1 MRNFF
6 LYLISFVFL
15 SCEKDNKVEVP
26 KVNNP
31 YFDKAYEFID
41 IDKPDSSFYF
51 FDKARQIF
59 LDHNDSLGV
68 AKCLANMAITQ
79 KDQGDYY
86 GAQETALQALDFLN
100 SNNNKHRVYLSL
112 NYNNLGVST
121 SKLLNYR
128 RAVVFYNLAIK
139 FSDDSLNTNIYL
151 NNLALSYMHMKHYDA
166 AIKTFEEILNKI
178 SGDRREYARVL
189 SNLAFVKWNRDINY
203 KPAPELQRALKIRE
217 KEKDLWGQN
226 ASLAH
231 LSDYYEL
238 TIPDSSLYYARKQF
252 LIAKKLN
259 SGDDQIKAIER
270 LIKVISPDSVTF
282 YFNQYKI
289 ISDSIQ
295 QARSAAKNQFAL
307 IRYEVEK
314 NKADNL
320 RLEKENAEKQNRLVR
335 QRAITGASIFLLLL
349 AVGGG
354 TLWYKRRKQRLE
366 LEAQNRVKETQL
378 HLSKKIHDVV
388 ANGIYRVMSEIE
400 HGDEVDRDG
409 VLDKLENMYHQSRDI
424 SHDVEQETITEI
436 PYNEQLASLLKSFA
450 ADHRKVLIAGN
461 DAEQWDDIS
470 KRIKDEV
477 KHVLQEL
484 MVNMKKHSQA
494 EQVVVRFDITDQQ
507 LNIFY
512 KDNGVGISEEKSK
525 GKGLANTVSRI
536 ESLGG
541 KITFDNE
548 PGKGLNITTIIP
560 L

>member
-1 MRNFF
+1 MKYLHLLFVVLIISCHKKEINKIGETQNLYYERAYDF
-6 LYLISFVFL
+6 LDAGKS
-15 SCEKDNKVEVP
+15 
-26 KVNNP
+26 
-31 YFDKAYEFID
+31 
-41 IDKPDSSFYF
+41 DSSFYLF
-51 FDKARQIF
+51 EKAKQNF
-59 LDHNDSLGV
+59 LENNDSLGV
-68 AKCLANMAITQ
+68 AKCLVNMAITQ
-79 KDQGDYY
+79 REKGDYY
-86 GAQETALQALDFLN
+86 GSQETSLEALKYLN
-100 SNNNKHRVYLSL
+100 LKAESDRVYLST
-112 NYNNLGVST
+112 NYNNLANATHNLSDF
-121 SKLLNYR
+121 SK
-128 RAVVFYNLAIK
+128 AIDFYNQAIF
-139 FSDDSLNTNIYL
+139 FSDDSLNSNIYR
-151 NNLALSYMHMKHYDA
+151 NNLAISYWQMQDYNS
-166 AIKTFEEILNKI
+166 AIIIFEGILKNVEN
-178 SGDRREYARVL
+178 DRKQYARVL
-189 SNLAFVKWNRDINY
+189 SNLAFVKWKRDINY
-203 KPAPELQRALKIRE
+203 KPAPELERALKIRE

-231 LSDYYEL
+231 LADYYEQ
-238 TIPDSSLYYARKQF
+238 TKPDSSLYYARKQF
-252 LIAKKLN
+252 LVAKTLN
-259 SGDDQIKAIER
+259 SGDDQIKALER

-282 YFNQYKI
+282 YFNRYKI
-289 ISDSIQ
+289 ISDRIQ
-295 QARSAAKNQFAL
+295 QARAAAKNQFAL

-494 EQVVVRFDITDQQ
+494 EQVVVRFEKSEQK

-512 KDNGVGISEEKSK
+512 KDNGVGIPEEKSN

-541 KITFDNE
+541 RITFVNE
-548 PGKGLNITTIIP
+548 PGKGLNITTVIP

>member
-1 MRNFF
+1 LKYLHLLFVVLIISCNKKEINKIEETQNLYYERAYDF
-6 LYLISFVFL
+6 LDAGKS
-15 SCEKDNKVEVP
+15 
-26 KVNNP
+26 
-31 YFDKAYEFID
+31 
-41 IDKPDSSFYF
+41 DSSFYLF
-51 FDKARQIF
+51 EKAKQNF
-59 LDHNDSLGV
+59 LENNDSLGV
-68 AKCLANMAITQ
+68 AKCLVNMAITQ
-79 KDQGDYY
+79 REKGDYY
-86 GAQETALQALDFLN
+86 GSQETSLEALNYLN
-100 SNNNKHRVYLSL
+100 LKAESNRVYLST
-112 NYNNLGVST
+112 NYNNLANATHNLGNF
-121 SKLLNYR
+121 SK
-128 RAVVFYNLAIK
+128 AIDFYNQAIF
-139 FSDDSLNTNIYL
+139 FSDDSLNSNIYR
-151 NNLALSYMHMKHYDA
+151 NNLAISYWQTQDYNSAVAIFEGILKNVKYDR
-166 AIKTFEEILNKI
+166 KQ
-178 SGDRREYARVL
+178 YARVL
-189 SNLAFVKWNRDINY
+189 SNLAFVKWNRDTDY
-203 KPAPELQRALKIRE
+203 KPAPELQRALNIRE
-217 KEKDLWGQN
+217 KEEDLWGQN

-231 LSDYYEL
+231 LSDYYAV
-238 TIPDSSLYYARKQF
+238 TIRDSSLYYARKQF
-252 LIAKKLN
+252 LVAKKLN

-282 YFNQYKI
+282 YFNQYKL

-295 QARSAAKNQFAL
+295 QARAAAKNQFAL

-314 NKADNL
+314 NKSDNL

-354 TLWYKRRKQRLE
+354 TFWYKRRKQRLE

-424 SHDVEQETITEI
+424 SHDVEQQTITET

-450 ADHRKVLIAGN
+450 ADHRRVLIAGN
-461 DAEQWDDIS
+461 DAEQWDDVS

-494 EQVVVRFDITDQQ
+494 EQVVVRFEKSNQQ
-507 LNIFY
+507 LKIFY
-512 KDNGVGISEEKSK
+512 KDNGVGIPKEKSK

-541 KITFDNE
+541 EITFVNE
-548 PGKGLNITTIIP
+548 LGKGLDITTIIP

>member
-1 MRNFF
+1 MKYINFYVFF
-6 LYLISFVFL
+6 LVFL
-15 SCEKDNKVEVP
+15 SCTKSSKKEEKIQNSEFEKAYKFLDEEKIDSAFL
-26 KVNNP
+26 
-31 YFDKAYEFID
+31 YFDKA
-41 IDKPDSSFYF
+41 KN
-51 FDKARQIF
+51 IF
-59 LDHNDSLGV
+59 LENRDSLGV
-68 AKCLANMAITQ
+68 AKCLVNMAITLT
-79 KDQGDYY
+79 DEGDYF
-86 GAQETALQALDFLN
+86 GGQETALEALKFLDV
-100 SNNNKHRVYLSL
+100 NNKKHYSYLSSDL
-112 NYNNLGVST
+112 NNLGIST
-121 SKLLNYR
+121 YQLKDYEK
-128 RAVVFYNLAIK
+128 AIYFYELAIK
-139 FSDDSLNTNIYL
+139 YSRDSSASKIYL
-151 NNLALSYMHMKHYDA
+151 NNIARAYQDQKEYSK
-166 AIKTFEEILNKI
+166 AISLYNRVLKEENKK
-178 SGDRREYARVL
+178 SSSYARAL
-189 SNLAFVKWNRDINY
+189 TNYAQAMWLNNSNYDPLVQYTEAFH
-203 KPAPELQRALKIRE
+203 IRE
-217 KEKDLWGQN
+217 KMKDLWGLN
-226 ASLAH
+226 SSYARF
-231 LSDYYEL
+231 SDYYEKNNR
-238 TIPDSSLYYARKQF
+238 DSSLYYAQKQYSV
-252 LIAKKLN
+252 AKQLN
-259 SGDDQIKAIER
+259 SGDDQIKALER

-295 QARSAAKNQFAL
+295 QARASAKNQFAL

-335 QRAITGASIFLLLL
+335 QRAITGSSIFLLLL

-461 DAEQWDDIS
+461 DAEQWDHIS

-494 EQVVVRFDITDQQ
+494 EQVVIRFEKSEQK
-507 LNIFY
+507 LSIFY

-541 KITFDNE
+541 DITFDNE

>member
-1 MRNFF
+1 MKYLHLLFVVLIISCHKKEINKIGETQNLYYERAYDF
-6 LYLISFVFL
+6 LDAGKS
-15 SCEKDNKVEVP
+15 
-26 KVNNP
+26 
-31 YFDKAYEFID
+31 
-41 IDKPDSSFYF
+41 DSSFYLF
-51 FDKARQIF
+51 EKAKQNF
-59 LDHNDSLGV
+59 LENNDSLGV
-68 AKCLANMAITQ
+68 AKCLVNMAITQ
-79 KDQGDYY
+79 REKGDYY
-86 GAQETALQALDFLN
+86 GSQETSLEALKYLN
-100 SNNNKHRVYLSL
+100 LKAESDRVYLST
-112 NYNNLGVST
+112 NYNNLANATHNLSDF
-121 SKLLNYR
+121 SK
-128 RAVVFYNLAIK
+128 AIDFYNQAIF
-139 FSDDSLNTNIYL
+139 FSDDSLNSNIYR
-151 NNLALSYMHMKHYDA
+151 NNLAISYWQMQDYNS
-166 AIKTFEEILNKI
+166 AIIIFEGILKNVEN
-178 SGDRREYARVL
+178 DRKQYARVL
-189 SNLAFVKWNRDINY
+189 SNLAYVKWKRDINY
-203 KPAPELQRALKIRE
+203 KPAPELERALKIRE

-231 LSDYYEL
+231 LADYYEQ
-238 TIPDSSLYYARKQF
+238 TKPDSSLYYARKQF
-252 LIAKKLN
+252 LVAKTLN

-282 YFNQYKI
+282 YFNRYKI

-295 QARSAAKNQFAL
+295 QARAAAKNQFAL

-320 RLEKENAEKQNRLVR
+320 RLEKENVEKQNRLVR

-378 HLSKKIHDVV
+378 HLSKRIHDVV

-494 EQVVVRFDITDQQ
+494 EQVVVRFEKSEQK

-512 KDNGVGISEEKSK
+512 KDNGVGIQQEKSN
-525 GKGLANTVSRI
+525 GKGLGNTVSRI

-541 KITFDNE
+541 KITFVNE
-548 PGKGLNITTIIP
+548 PGKGLNITTVIP